1 MVELFLDEE
10 SVEVQIFLGLIKQN
24 KTKKSNIVIVSTF
37 NLTII
42 LNSTLLTQLF
52 VTI

>member
-10 SVEVQIFLGLIKQN
+10 SVEVQIFLGL
-24 KTKKSNIVIVSTF
+24 KTKQSNIVIVSTF

-52 VTI
+52 VTIYI